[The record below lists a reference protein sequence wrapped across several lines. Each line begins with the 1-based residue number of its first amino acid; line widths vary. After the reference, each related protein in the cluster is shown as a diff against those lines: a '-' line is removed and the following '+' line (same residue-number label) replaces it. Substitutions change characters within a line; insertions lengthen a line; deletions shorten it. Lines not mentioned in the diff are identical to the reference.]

1 MRNRRGQPQH
11 DRHVFDTLVE
21 VLGLTTLTRTDLLV
35 ITASNGENLKLAKRF
50 LEHAQGLGLNADLLD
65 LTLLDLPLFTP
76 RTKEQGMPT
85 AIAPLQTQLVEVPRW
100 VICAPE
106 YNGSIP
112 PSLTNAIAWLSVQG
126 DDFRALFNGRPIAMA
141 TFSGGGGMELLVS
154 LRIQLTHLGAQVVG
168 RQLLSNYS
176 KPAQDDSI
184 VDLLQRLQQM
194 EPLQL

>member
-1 MRNRRGQPQH
+1 MPAPPQH
-11 DRHVFDTLVE
+11 NRHHVEDSLVE
-21 VLGLTTLTRTDLLV
+21 LLGMTSTTQPDLLV
-35 ITASNGENLKLAKRF
+35 LTASNGENLKLARRF
-50 LEHAQGLGLNADLLD
+50 VTQAQGLRHTVDLLD
-65 LTLLDLPLFTP
+65 LTTLDLPLFTP
-76 RTKEQGMPT
+76 RAQAESTPA
-85 AIAPLQTQLVEVPRW
+85 AIGPLQQQLMAAPRW

-168 RQLLSNYS
+168 RQLLSNYA
-176 KPAQDDSI
+176 KPAKDESI
-184 VDLLQRLQQM
+184 DDLLQRLLQM
-194 EPLQL
+194 TPLQL